1 MVKLAT
7 DNHTA
12 RKEVAAVAK
21 TCSFTG
27 HRNIKDSH
35 RDALPALLRRAI
47 NYAYE
52 QGCREFLAGGAIGFD
67 TLAAREVIRFRIAYP
82 DVRLVLL
89 LPCIEQDAKWSEA
102 QKDAYRYTLS
112 VADEVVYVSDEY
124 TPSCIR
130 ERNFMLASRAD
141 IMICY
146 LGRRD
151 SGSGQTAAMADKMGK
166 EIYNLYPALEAG
178 K

>member
-1 MVKLAT
+1 MESCAF
-7 DNHTA
+7 
-12 RKEVAAVAK
+12 
-21 TCSFTG
+21 SG
-27 HRNIKDSH
+27 HRAIPASSGQAL
-35 RDALPALLRRAI
+35 RDLLMRAI
-47 NYAYE
+47 TYAYE
-52 QGCREFLAGGAIGFD
+52 QGCRDFLAGGAVGFD

-89 LPCIEQDAKWSEA
+89 LPCIEQDVKWSEA

-112 VADEVVYVSDEY
+112 VADEVVYLSDEY
-124 TPSCIR
+124 TKSCIR

-166 EIYNLYPALEAG
+166 QIYNLYPALEREV
-178 K
+178 